1 MQNNFDMFTLKIHK
15 IVNAVFFILFF
26 IYAVSPLTT
35 PLKESKKYLTEEE
48 TFKTKDVAI
57 FFIDFLYQLG
67 AEDDDKENSQPEN
80 ENVIVKKKRAV
91 IRKFDKATI
100 AKAAHISHTGSVKL
114 FAFYEQQNVEV
125 IPIDHKTHQKALKG
139 FLPLYSGLSPPIV

>member
-1 MQNNFDMFTLKIHK
+1 MFTLKIHK
-15 IVNAVFFILFF
+15 IVNAAFFILFF

-35 PLKESKKYLTEEE
+35 PLKESKKYLTEEKI
-48 TFKTKDVAI
+48 FKTKDVAI

-67 AEDDDKENSQPEN
+67 AKDNDNENSQPED
-80 ENVIVKKKRAV
+80 ENIIVKKKRAV

-100 AKAAHISHTGSVKL
+100 AKATHISHMGSVKL

-125 IPIDHKTHQKALKG
+125 IPIDHIDHKTHQKALKG